1 MNTNQDTR
9 ALNEAQPL
17 SIAHSKQV
25 ISLIFIVTATLT
37 LFFFGFIPVVTGIHG
52 MQAQTTFS
60 NCYWLVA
67 FSFMLAV
74 AKSIHNNGHYT
85 KSTLLSLA
93 PTLLCIIWF

>member
-1 MNTNQDTR
+1 MNTTQDTR
-9 ALNEAQPL
+9 ALSEAQPL
-17 SIAHSKQV
+17 YIANTKQI
-25 ISLIFIVTATLT
+25 ISFIFIATAMIT

-67 FSFMLAV
+67 FSFMLTI
-74 AKSIHNNGHYT
+74 AKNIHNNGHYT
-85 KSTLLSLA
+85 QATLLSLA